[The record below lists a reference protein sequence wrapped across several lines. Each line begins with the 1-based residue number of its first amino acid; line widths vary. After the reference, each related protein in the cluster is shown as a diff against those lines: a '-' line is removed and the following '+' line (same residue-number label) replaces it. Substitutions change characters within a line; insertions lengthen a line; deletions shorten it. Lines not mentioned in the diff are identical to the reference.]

1 VDLSGTS
8 STRLLTFALIGLG
21 ALGIV
26 ILTIGWVKLPERHND
41 LWFELAKSGLNLVV
55 VTIIGTAI
63 SLLVKKAEERR
74 ASLRRRDEVRVQVL
88 NDIITCYNQVKSVRR
103 NLRAL
108 GLRDLKTPL
117 TGDQVKGL
125 QLQLSRL
132 NDAQLMFEALNRG
145 TNETRPFD
153 AIANIHSKLEQVE
166 QYLNEGVGRP
176 YPPGSGDPKRGGV
189 LKEWEVRSG
198 RLTAGTMPD
207 LAFLQAF
214 LGPQSGGFE
223 QYLSTPLDNIIDTAR
238 KELLGSR

>member
-1 VDLSGTS
+1 
-8 STRLLTFALIGLG
+8 
-21 ALGIV
+21 
-26 ILTIGWVKLPERHND
+26 
-41 LWFELAKSGLNLVV
+41 
-55 VTIIGTAI
+55 
-63 SLLVKKAEERR
+63 VKKSEERR

-117 TGDQVKGL
+117 TGDQVIGL

-132 NDAQLMFEALNRG
+132 NEAQLMFEALKRG
-145 TNETRPFD
+145 TKETRPFD
-153 AIANIHSKLEQVE
+153 AIENIHSALEQVE
-166 QYLNEGVGRP
+166 QYLNKGVR
-176 YPPGSGDPKRGGV
+176 DPDRLGNPDPTRGGV
-189 LKEWEVRSG
+189 LEEWQVRSG
-198 RLTAGTMPD
+198 RLTAETMPD

-223 QYLSTPLDNIIDTAR
+223 QYLSTPLDNIIVTAR